1 MRTPTSEARR
11 CAETTMPCS
20 ASTAGAA
27 SGPAEVGPVSSEA
40 SAPAL
45 ANRLI
50 QPLVIKSTLE
60 RRQLLAELLG
70 MGCGGAGIKGFAVAP
85 RLDQREVVGVPV
97 PLQHVVSQIAVV
109 LAAGFG
115 LRLDQR
121 GSLVFSGREDIDMS
135 DYVQRP
141 GRNLTLWC
149 GGDLEAAML
158 PHPKPVDHRG
168 LQLLPERR
176 CGCSLAVRLGRLL
189 VAPDFDDREPAR
201 PRDLLEHLE
210 GETAVLLAA
219 GLGILPGSCGGQR
232 RLGRGNLK
240 IDDGIDWAAHRFLR
254 IDGPHCRKGE
264 RSQRKDQV

>member
-1 MRTPTSEARR
+1 MRTPASEARR

-60 RRQLLAELLG
+60 RRQLLAEFLG
-70 MGCGGAGIKGFAVAP
+70 MGCGGARIKGFAVAP
-85 RLDQREVVGVPV
+85 RLDQGEVIGMPV
-97 PLQHVVSQIAVV
+97 PLQHVVPQIAVV
-109 LAAGFG
+109 LAGGFG
-115 LRLDQR
+115 PRFDQHGR
-121 GSLVFSGREDIDMS
+121 LVFSGREDIDMS

-149 GGDLEAAML
+149 GGYLEAAML
-158 PHPKPVDHRG
+158 PHPEPVDHRG

-201 PRDLLEHLE
+201 SRDLLEHLE
-210 GETAVLLAA
+210 GEAAVLLAA
-219 GLGILPGSCGGQR
+219 RLGILPGGGGGRR
-232 RLGRGNLK
+232 RLGRGNLE
-240 IDDGIDWAAHRFLR
+240 IDDGIEWAAHGFLR
-254 IDGPHCRKGE
+254 IDRPHRGE
-264 RSQRKDQV
+264 TKRGQRKDQV

>member
-1 MRTPTSEARR
+1 MRTPASEARR

-27 SGPAEVGPVSSEA
+27 SGPAEVGAVSSEA

-45 ANRLI
+45 ANHLI

-85 RLDQREVVGVPV
+85 CLNQGEVVGMPV

-109 LAAGFG
+109 LAGSIG

-121 GSLVFSGREDIDMS
+121 GRLVFSGREDIDMS

-141 GRNLTLWC
+141 GRNLTLRC
-149 GGDLEAAML
+149 GDFEAAVL
-158 PHPKPVDHRG
+158 PHPEPVDHRG

-201 PRDLLEHLE
+201 SRDLLEHLE
-210 GETAVLLAA
+210 GEAAVLLAA
-219 GLGILPGSCGGQR
+219 RLGILPGGGGGRR
-232 RLGRGNLK
+232 RLGRGNLE
-240 IDDGIDWAAHRFLR
+240 IDNGIEWAAHGFLR
-254 IDGPHCRKGE
+254 IDR
-264 RSQRKDQV
+264 

>member
-1 MRTPTSEARR
+1 MRTPASEARR

-27 SGPAEVGPVSSEA
+27 SGPAEVGAVSSAA

-45 ANRLI
+45 ANHLI

-85 RLDQREVVGVPV
+85 RLDQGEVVGVPV

-109 LAAGFG
+109 LAGGFG

-121 GSLVFSGREDIDMS
+121 GSLIFSGREDIDMS

-149 GGDLEAAML
+149 GGYLKAAML

-168 LQLLPERR
+168 LHLLLKRR
-176 CGCSLAVRLGRLL
+176 RGRGLAMRLGGLL
-189 VAPDFDDREPAR
+189 VAPHFQDRKPAR
-201 PRDLLEHLE
+201 PRNLLKHLE
-210 GETAVLLAA
+210 GEIAILLAA
-219 GLGILPGSCGGQR
+219 RLGILPGSGGGLH
-232 RLGRGNLK
+232 RLGRVNLK
-240 IDDGIDWAAHRFLR
+240 TDDSIEWTVHGFLR
-254 IDGPHCRKGE
+254 IDGPHHRQTKRG
-264 RSQRKDQV
+264 QRQY